1 MGLEPEVSYMS
12 APRAQPAR
20 EVREISTRRRC
31 PTTRGV
37 ARAVDARAP
46 AASPATGP
54 RRVPPPET
62 IKPPRGLPG
71 PGRPPASVSQKP
83 PATAPRA
90 PCARA
95 PAASE
100 GAPKLPERVSRSI
113 SRAAGQRTTMQGEIL
128 NEEAGIE
135 KGENARM
142 ASFVGAIA
150 IADLVKQVY
159 IKSLTMRSS
168 DYVGQRLALKAQHTL
183 LNVRS

>member
-1 MGLEPEVSYMS
+1 MPDHPRRRPRRRRARAGSQPSDRPETR
-12 APRAQPAR
+12 AAAGDGKTTPRPPRARTP
-20 EVREISTRRRC
+20 TRL
-31 PTTRGV
+31 
-37 ARAVDARAP
+37 
-46 AASPATGP
+46 
-54 RRVPPPET
+54 RVPKT
-62 IKPPRGLPG
+62 PG
-71 PGRPPASVSQKP
+71 DGAAGSLN
-83 PATAPRA
+83 
-90 PCARA
+90 ARA

-100 GAPKLPERVSRSI
+100 GAPKFPERVSRSI

>member
-1 MGLEPEVSYMS
+1 MPDHPRRRPRRRRARAGSQPSDRPE
-12 APRAQPAR
+12 ARAAAGDDKTTPRPPPAR
-20 EVREISTRRRC
+20 ARRSL
-31 PTTRGV
+31 GWSG
-37 ARAVDARAP
+37 RAD
-46 AASPATGP
+46 
-54 RRVPPPET
+54 
-62 IKPPRGLPG
+62 
-71 PGRPPASVSQKP
+71 QY
-83 PATAPRA
+83 
-90 PCARA
+90 
-95 PAASE
+95 
-100 GAPKLPERVSRSI
+100 
-113 SRAAGQRTTMQGEIL
+113 RAAGQRTTMQGEIL